1 MNIFKVICDKI
12 KNKFDLFKKSIKWQ
26 DFNLL
31 CYLLSI
37 LINLSLILIC
47 LFAIK
52 SCNKR
57 TEAIL
62 EQNKLLKAQIV
73 LENEKLKMAVEQNL
87 FG

>member
-1 MNIFKVICDKI
+1 MSRIKVICDKI

-26 DFNLL
+26 DFNLWV
-31 CYLLSI
+31 YLLSL

-52 SCNKR
+52 SCNNH

-73 LENEKLKMAVEQNL
+73 LENEKLKMAVENNL